1 MLSMLDPSADAR
13 TVMIDW
19 VGAKGLRL
27 TSDRFFNDG
36 YVTKVDADGVVRWRV
51 PTRQVVE
58 SSWSTNITISG
69 GGGFVDIS
77 GNPSKF
83 LQGHNVFGS
92 ADPKRLVVLT
102 MEKLCSLLGVEP
114 TSLDRLSWEKGAYD
128 FHRLDITGMIDCGTS
143 QRVRKLLDVLGQTSR
158 TKHQAPV
165 VRSGT
170 VIYGTRDR
178 RQKLVLYNKGEELKK
193 HPPSAKLAPEWHQ
206 PLHVAA
212 EGKLRAEL
220 RLGSKWFHENREFRR
235 ARWWDADLAATLL
248 DERLADVEVSDTMRL
263 ADDAVLNLP
272 PKLVPIYHAWRAG
285 CDLQTVYA
293 RRTFYRYRRQLLDLA
308 GIDILHVQPREVVT
322 ETQYLGGEAVGPLLR
337 GPRVSVPSWAYGTD
351 LLAS

>member
-1 MLSMLDPSADAR
+1 MLSVLDPGADAR

-19 VGAKGLRL
+19 VGAKSLRL
-27 TSDRFFNDG
+27 TSDRFFDDG
-36 YVTKVDADGVVRWRV
+36 YVTKVDADGVVCWRV

-58 SSWSTNITISG
+58 GSWSNNITISG

-92 ADPKRLVVLT
+92 ADLKRLVVLT
-102 MEKLCSLLGVEP
+102 MEKLCTLLGVEP

-128 FHRLDITGMIDCGTS
+128 LHRLDITGMIDCGTS
-143 QRVRKLLDVLGQTSR
+143 QRTRKLLDVLGQTAR
-158 TKHQAPV
+158 TKRQAPV
-165 VRSGT
+165 IRSGT
-170 VIYGTRDR
+170 VIYGPNDR

-193 HPPSAKLAPEWHQ
+193 HPPSAKLAPNWHQ
-206 PLHVAA
+206 ALTVAA

-220 RLGSKWFHENREFRR
+220 RLGSKWFHENRELRR
-235 ARWWDADLAATLL
+235 ARWWNADLAATLL

-263 ADDAVLNLP
+263 ADDEVLNLP
-272 PKLVPIYHAWRAG
+272 PKLVPIYDAWRAG
-285 CDLQTVYA
+285 RDLQALYSRA
-293 RRTFYRYRRQLLDLA
+293 TFYRYRRQLLDLA
-308 GIDILHVQPREVVT
+308 QIDILHVQPREVIA
-322 ETQYLGGEAVGPLLR
+322 ETQYLGGEPVGPLLR
-337 GPRVSVPSWAYGTD
+337 GPRVSIPAWALGTD

>member
-1 MLSMLDPSADAR
+1 MLDPRAHAR
-13 TVMIDW
+13 SVMNDW

-27 TSDRFFNDG
+27 TSDRFFDDG
-36 YVTKVDADGVVRWRV
+36 YVTKVDADGVVLWRV
-51 PTRQVVE
+51 PTRKVVE
-58 SSWSTNITISG
+58 GSWSTNITISG
-69 GGGFVDIS
+69 GGGYVDIS

-92 ADPKRLVVLT
+92 SDLKRLVVVT
-102 MEKLCSLLGVEP
+102 MEKLCSLLDIKP
-114 TSLDRLSWEKGAYD
+114 TPSDRLSWAKGAYD
-128 FHRLDITGMIDCGTS
+128 LHQVHINGMIDCDTS

-170 VIYGTRDR
+170 VIYGPRDR
-178 RQKLVLYNKGEELKK
+178 RQKLVLYNKGEELRQ

-206 PLHVAA
+206 ALTVAA

-220 RLGSKWFHENREFRR
+220 RLGSKWFHENHEFRR
-235 ARWWDADLAATLL
+235 ARWWNADLAATLL

-263 ADDAVLNLP
+263 ADDVVLNLP

-285 CDLQTVYA
+285 CDLQAVYA

-308 GIDILHVQPREVVT
+308 GIDILHVQPREVIA
-322 ETQYLGGEAVGPLLR
+322 ETQYLGGEAIGPLLR
-337 GPRVSVPSWAYGTD
+337 GPRVSVPSWAYGTE